1 MNAPKQNLEKFY
13 GDALERFRLMAESS
27 CTEIDG
33 AHFRM
38 WCRIAAEE
46 IGKLRAVIRVN
57 AIRENPLIEHSE
69 IDQFFESLNGK

>member
-1 MNAPKQNLEKFY
+1 MIGTKKSSEPFY
-13 GDALERFRLMAESS
+13 GDALERFRLMSEGNCS
-27 CTEIDG
+27 EIDG

-57 AIRENPLIEHSE
+57 AIRSNPSIEHSE
-69 IDQFFESLNGK
+69 IDQLFEKLNGR